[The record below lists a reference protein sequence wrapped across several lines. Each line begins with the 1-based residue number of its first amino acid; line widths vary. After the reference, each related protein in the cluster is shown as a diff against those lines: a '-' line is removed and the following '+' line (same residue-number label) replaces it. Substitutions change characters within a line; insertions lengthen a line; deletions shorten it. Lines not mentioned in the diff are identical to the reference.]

1 MALIAV
7 RRPRLVTAAAAMLIL
22 ALASACGGGPV
33 GPAPEPSSATSA
45 SGAPVDLSNVLI
57 QPAGFAAVPNDT
69 TSGPLQTP
77 DDVRRFFTDRP
88 SDPDEILSHGFVGG
102 YVREW
107 QAPQNLPPNGST
119 VIVAPSLLEVVLQ
132 FDTAAH
138 AMTVEQYF
146 RHARPAWPVTNFA
159 VPSRLAAGYG
169 QYQVQGSGT
178 TASYL
183 YAVVWVSHN
192 RLFDVGIDYS
202 APQKSADQVISVAVT
217 QSRASP

>member
-1 MALIAV
+1 MAAITV

-22 ALASACGGGPV
+22 ASASACGGHA
-33 GPAPEPSSATSA
+33 GPAPQRPSATST
-45 SGAPVDLSNVLI
+45 SSTPVDLSNVLI
-57 QPAGFAAVPNDT
+57 QPAGFGPVPNDT

-88 SDPDEILSHGFVGG
+88 SDPAEILSHGFAGG

-107 QAPQNLPPNGST
+107 QAPQNPSPSGST
-119 VIVAPSLLEVVLQ
+119 VIVAPTLLEVVLQ

-146 RHARPAWPVTNFA
+146 RHAPQLWPVTSFA
-159 VPSRLAAGYG
+159 VPSQLTAGYG

-183 YAVVWVSHN
+183 YAVVWVSRN
-192 RLFDVGIDYS
+192 RLFNVGIDYS
-202 APQKSADQVISVAVT
+202 APQKSPDQAISVAVT
-217 QSRASP
+217 QNRAGP